1 MYHMILDP
9 IAALPPGGVA
19 RFGEL
24 RLLLKWLYEESKK
37 KETLW
42 NQNPKTFFFFFSS
55 CVCVC
60 EKKKKKNLKI
70 FSSLFFFF

>member
-37 KETLW
+37 ETLW
-42 NQNPKTFFFFFSS
+42 NQNPKTFFLLLLFL
-55 CVCVC
+55 CVC
-60 EKKKKKNLKI
+60 L
-70 FSSLFFFF
+70 

>member
-37 KETLW
+37 KRNFVE
-42 NQNPKTFFFFFSS
+42 PKSENVFLLLLFL
-55 CVCVC
+55 CVC
-60 EKKKKKNLKI
+60 L
-70 FSSLFFFF
+70 

>member
-37 KETLW
+37 KNFVE
-42 NQNPKTFFFFFSS
+42 PKSENVFLLLLFL

-60 EKKKKKNLKI
+60 EKKKI
-70 FSSLFFFF
+70 

>member
-24 RLLLKWLYEESKK
+24 RLLLKWLYEESKRK
-37 KETLW
+37 KKLCGT
-42 NQNPKTFFFFFSS
+42 KIRKRFSS
-55 CVCVC
+55 SSLLVCVC
-60 EKKKKKNLKI
+60 L
-70 FSSLFFFF
+70 